1 MKILLTLFFLLF
13 SSSVFAEDYLKSKFT
28 IEGIGLGDSS
38 LNFFTKEEIE
48 QSIQSYYGY
57 IPDKKF
63 IDYEVYTPS
72 SFKTYDAL
80 QISIKPNDDKY
91 MVYAVDGM
99 LRIEDINI
107 CDKKIEEVGEQI
119 SKQFIDAQ
127 EVIQEKSKHQGDS
140 SGRSTTWG
148 IAFLLNDDSSISVRC
163 YDWHKDTGFID
174 SFRVSLRSF
183 ELNEWLRGE

>member
-1 MKILLTLFFLLF
+1 MGRSDFQ
-13 SSSVFAEDYLKSKFT
+13 
-28 IEGIGLGDSS
+28 IEGISVGDSS

-72 SFKTYDAL
+72 SFETYDAL

-127 EVIQEKSKHQGDS
+127 EVIQEKSQHQADS

-148 IAFLLNDDSSISVRC
+148 IAFFLNSGGSISVRC
-163 YDWHKDTGFID
+163 YDWHKDLGYTK
-174 SFRVSLRSF
+174 SFRVSLRSS
-183 ELNEWLRGE
+183 ELNEWLKVR